1 MTLYY
6 NISVNPWVIGVLE
19 KGKITGSFGFHIQE
33 YDTTS
38 VIIFLG
44 QSGVYTTGITSGL
57 SFNIFVVGA

>member
-19 KGKITGSFGFHIQE
+19 KGRTTGSISFHIKE

-38 VIIFLG
+38 VTIFLG
-44 QSGVYTTGITSGL
+44 QSGTTVSGITSGL